1 MIEAYYE
8 ARGLD
13 PEGLLRAGQ
22 TDDLHLRVQPRATR
36 SIARVS

>member
-13 PEGLLRAGQ
+13 TSGLLSAGQ
-22 TDDLHLRVQPRATR
+22 TEDLRLRVQSRGDP
-36 SIARVS
+36 

>member
-13 PEGLLRAGQ
+13 TSGLLSTGQ
-22 TDDLHLRVQPRATR
+22 IEDCASGYGHGDP
-36 SIARVS
+36 